1 MQTDQYRL
9 TQIFINIIG
18 NATKFTERGSIDVSV
33 EWLPDCHEVTEKCF
47 QPYPFNEDD
56 DQDEGLFEK
65 TRAFT
70 IFGENYTATSTR
82 NRKIDRSSLGRSA
95 RSSRG
100 VLKVAILDTG
110 CGMTKEQTVQLFHK
124 FTQVTT
130 DAAKR
135 KLGTGLGLFI
145 IKQIC
150 ERMNGDVKV
159 FSKEDKGSCFVFCIP
174 MNIMSGAGEQVEGVI
189 Q

>member
-1 MQTDQYRL
+1 
-9 TQIFINIIG
+9 
-18 NATKFTERGSIDVSV
+18 
-33 EWLPDCHEVTEKCF
+33 
-47 QPYPFNEDD
+47 
-56 DQDEGLFEK
+56 
-65 TRAFT
+65 
-70 IFGENYTATSTR
+70 
-82 NRKIDRSSLGRSA
+82 
-95 RSSRG
+95 
-100 VLKVAILDTG
+100 
-110 CGMTKEQTVQLFHK
+110 MTKEQTVQLFHK

-174 MNIMSGAGEQVEGVI
+174 MNIMSGVGEQVEEVI
-189 Q
+189 